1 MLLPPASGAA
11 AAASERAGGLEGAV
25 QETARQHAGEG
36 GRGGE
41 RGVMRKKGK
50 FHWCSLT
57 VFIVSVL
64 PSLQHDFEAALAAKD
79 AIIEQLR
86 RDLQEMQAKLD
97 VSEGVGVDVSEGVG
111 VGVSVREDGCTV

>member
-1 MLLPPASGAA
+1 
-11 AAASERAGGLEGAV
+11 
-25 QETARQHAGEG
+25 
-36 GRGGE
+36 
-41 RGVMRKKGK
+41 MRKKGK

-57 VFIVSVL
+57 VFIGSVL

-111 VGVSVREDGCTV
+111 VGVSGGVGVGVSGGVGVGVSGGVGWV